1 MYANLVFSLN
11 TTPEV
16 SCMKKNIQ
24 QAFLINEK
32 IGILLNIPF
41 KMEK

>member
-1 MYANLVFSLN
+1 MYANPIFSLN
-11 TTPEV
+11 ITPEV

-32 IGILLNIPF
+32 IGILPIIAF
-41 KMEK
+41 KMGK